1 MAARFRFAL
10 QLFVVALVIGLG
22 MPWIDQWL
30 PTQAGDAPPSSA
42 PATAA
47 APGEKSPQSAGSET
61 KSAAQPM
68 ESEGKADGG
77 GSGRTR
83 PVAALTK
90 GAPES
95 AEDLAAI
102 QNAIEEVV
110 KKDLPATVGV
120 DINGVE
126 GSGVIVT
133 EDGYVLTAGHV
144 SGMPGRDAYVILP
157 DGKRVKAITLGA
169 NESVDSGMMKI
180 SEPGPWPHAEMGR
193 SATLKPGEWCVALGH
208 PGGFQRNR
216 PPPVR
221 AGRLILVRSDTLWTD
236 CPLTAGDSGGPLFD
250 SQGRVI
256 GIHSRIS
263 DSLIANYHVPIDNY
277 RESWE
282 RLAKGETWG
291 GDPPRGGPMLGIS
304 GESHEKGC
312 QVLNVFAGSAAAKAG
327 LRVDDIITELSGE
340 NVTGIEGLQSLVAK
354 HKVGEEVTLTVLRDG
369 RRLQLKANLDKRE

>member
-1 MAARFRFAL
+1 MPGWFRFPL
-10 QLFVVALVIGLG
+10 QLLIFALAIGLG
-22 MPWIDQWL
+22 MLWIDGSL
-30 PTQAGDAPPSSA
+30 PTRAGDDPPSSA

-47 APGEKSPQSAGSET
+47 SPGEKSPQSAGPET

-68 ESEGKADGG
+68 ESEGKPDGG
-77 GSGRTR
+77 AK
-83 PVAALTK
+83 PIAALGK
-90 GAPES
+90 AAPET

-102 QNAIEEVV
+102 QNAIEQVV
-110 KKDLPATVGV
+110 KKDLPAVVGV

-157 DGKRVKAITLGA
+157 DGKRLKAKTLGA

-180 SEPGPWPHAEMGR
+180 TEPGPWPHAEMGR
-193 SATLKPGEWCVALGH
+193 SGTLKPGEWCVALGH

-216 PPPVR
+216 PPPAR
-221 AGRLILVRSDTLWTD
+221 AGRLVMVRSDTIWTD

-277 RESWE
+277 RDSWD
-282 RLAKGETWG
+282 RLAKGESWG
-291 GDPPRGGPMLGIS
+291 GEPPRGGPMLGIS
-304 GESHEKGC
+304 GESHDKGC
-312 QVLNVFAGSAAAKAG
+312 QIVNVFAGSAAEKAG
-327 LRVDDIITELSGE
+327 VRVDDIVTELSGE
-340 NVTGIEGLQSLVAK
+340 TVGSIEGLQSLVAK
-354 HKVGEEVTLTVLRDG
+354 HKVGEEVTLTVLRG
-369 RRLQLKANLDKRE
+369 GQKIQLKAKLEKRE